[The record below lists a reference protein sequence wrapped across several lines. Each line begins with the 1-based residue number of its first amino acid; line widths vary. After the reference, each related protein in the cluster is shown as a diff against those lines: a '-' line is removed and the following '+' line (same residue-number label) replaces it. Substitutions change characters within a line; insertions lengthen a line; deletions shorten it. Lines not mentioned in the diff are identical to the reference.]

1 MEKMNLQADSLA
13 KTYSDMDNQL
23 EVIKDASVKIQKG
36 EFVMV
41 VGPSGSGK
49 STLLYLL
56 SGLRRP
62 SRGTVFWDGIAFSEL
77 DENRLARLRYEEF
90 GFVIQQHLLVPYL
103 NAVENVCLARSTKL
117 KGEAKRILA
126 DLGLKNHFHKFPREL
141 SYGERQRVAVARGLV
156 HKPRLL
162 FADEPTASV
171 NSELAKLIVDY
182 LENYC
187 NEGGSC
193 LMVTHDQT
201 LLPKA
206 TRVLDL
212 QDGVLVEKQRIVECN
227 GETDA
232 G

>member
-1 MEKMNLQADSLA
+1 MKKMILQADGLSKIYA
-13 KTYSDMDNQL
+13 DMDNQL
-23 EVIKDASVKIQKG
+23 EVIKDASLKIQEG

-41 VGPSGSGK
+41 AGPSGSGK

-62 SRGTVFWDGIAFSEL
+62 SAGTVIWNGTAFSEL
-77 DENRLARLRYEEF
+77 QENQLVRLRYEEF

-117 KGEAKRILA
+117 KGEAKRILTN
-126 DLGLKNHFHKFPREL
+126 LGLEDHLHKFPREL

-171 NSELAKLIVDY
+171 NSELAEVVADY
-182 LENYC
+182 LKDYC
-187 NEGGSC
+187 KEGGAC
-193 LMVTHDQT
+193 IMVTHDLA

-206 TRVLDL
+206 TRVFILR
-212 QDGVLVEKQRIVECN
+212 DGVLVEKHL
-227 GETDA
+227 T
-232 G
+232 